1 MILSRVV
8 KGVAKKVE
16 QRPAV
21 PPQNLMGLVLTLAK
35 AMIFVYSETLGKWHL
50 WDLSRAI
57 LYAIMDKGKKT
68 VPMECGERSDCL
80 QLKDPDMLK
89 DLYELKRCLTRTMLF
104 SKKRYHSRLSDAGFV
119 EEDVLLRENCE
130 ILVPAF
136 TVVRDRESKCLFVFI
151 RGTQSLED
159 TLTDAMGAP
168 VPFQHKFICSISHD
182 GEVTRNTIS
191 GQAHCGMVAAADWI
205 EQHCTSILLRALRDY
220 PDYKVKIVGH
230 SLGGGTAALLTY
242 RLRETRE
249 LSTCTCVTFGPAACV
264 SLELAE
270 FGKPFIISVIND
282 SDIVPTLSASSIS
295 DFISEV
301 KIKHKALLNA
311 AHRAITAIESHL
323 PLVSGAKAIANH
335 AVTSGA
341 KRLMK
346 HKKRVHSILHWSQH
360 ENIVSSSNSK
370 SSNEDESNFSS
381 DESDYDDDAFDED
394 DEQVI
399 SGEELL
405 KLLEKLELE
414 SQDITLNMN
423 VQEKKEATTK
433 EITEENRVVH
443 NEEKVGA
450 ISTLDNSGKHPL
462 YPPGRI
468 MHIVPSRSFGN
479 LSSNHN
485 GPDEKHLYL
494 YETPKQL
501 YGKLRLSKGMIF
513 DHMTNKYKKMLHQLI
528 DQLEN
533 KHYQYGG

>member
-220 PDYKVKIVGH
+220 PDYKVK
-230 SLGGGTAALLTY
+230 
-242 RLRETRE
+242 
-249 LSTCTCVTFGPAACV
+249 
-264 SLELAE
+264 
-270 FGKPFIISVIND
+270 
-282 SDIVPTLSASSIS
+282 
-295 DFISEV
+295 V

>member
-57 LYAIMDKGKKT
+57 LYAIMDK
-68 VPMECGERSDCL
+68 
-80 QLKDPDMLK
+80 
-89 DLYELKRCLTRTMLF
+89 
-104 SKKRYHSRLSDAGFV
+104 
-119 EEDVLLRENCE
+119 

-249 LSTCTCVTFGPAACV
+249 LSTCTCVTFGPGIFIIVIFAAACV

-341 KRLMK
+341 KVASSSLVYMF
-346 HKKRVHSILHWSQH
+346 HSILHWSQH